1 MSNII
6 LYVFSRLVLQ
16 EESEHRI
23 SYLRNTFTRVRIK
36 TLAFVFAAL
45 VFIVAQHKLTEV
57 SCRLL
62 ELQMFA
68 FGMSTTEIYPLSWS
82 YMFP

>member
-6 LYVFSRLVLQ
+6 LYVFSRRVLQ

-23 SYLRNTFTRVRIK
+23 SYLRNTFTCARLK

-45 VFIVAQHKLTEV
+45 VAQHKLTEV